1 MRNKK
6 NQNNMCD
13 VTRDLQ
19 TSSLLKTATFSQNT
33 PSLEREVLYA
43 RP

>member
-1 MRNKK
+1 
-6 NQNNMCD
+6 MCD

-19 TSSLLKTATFSQNT
+19 TPPVCKLPNFLRIL

>member
-6 NQNNMCD
+6 IKIICAH

-19 TSSLLKTATFSQNT
+19 TSSLLKTVTFSQNP

>member
-1 MRNKK
+1 
-6 NQNNMCD
+6 MCD

-19 TSSLLKTATFSQNT
+19 IPNLLQTATFSQT
-33 PSLEREVLYA
+33 LRPLLEREVLYA